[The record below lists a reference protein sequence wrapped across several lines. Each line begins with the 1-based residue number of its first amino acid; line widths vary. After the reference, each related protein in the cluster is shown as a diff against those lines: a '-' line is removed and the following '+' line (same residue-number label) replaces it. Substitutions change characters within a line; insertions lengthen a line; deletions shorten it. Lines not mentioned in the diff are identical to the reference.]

1 RGSDGGKRVPPLV
14 VLRRPA
20 APLRRPARG
29 AHGGPQH
36 LARDRGWNMAGAAQD
51 ATEASVRVLNA
62 KARLVELAIEAE
74 AAPGPVERAADAVRA
89 HPWRGVAIALV
100 AGALLGAA
108 PRRSAGVARPLL
120 TPLMG
125 LATDLA
131 L

>member
-1 RGSDGGKRVPPLV
+1 
-14 VLRRPA
+14 
-20 APLRRPARG
+20 
-29 AHGGPQH
+29 
-36 LARDRGWNMAGAAQD
+36 MAGTAQD

-131 L
+131 LRALGSGTGPDDGTVTGQAPAAPFRTTPTGSEG

>member
-1 RGSDGGKRVPPLV
+1 
-14 VLRRPA
+14 
-20 APLRRPARG
+20 
-29 AHGGPQH
+29 
-36 LARDRGWNMAGAAQD
+36 MAGTAQD

-131 L
+131 LRALGSGTRPDDGTVTGQAPAAPFRTTPTGSEG

>member
-1 RGSDGGKRVPPLV
+1 V
-14 VLRRPA
+14 
-20 APLRRPARG
+20 
-29 AHGGPQH
+29 
-36 LARDRGWNMAGAAQD
+36 AGAAQD
-51 ATEASVRVLNA
+51 AAEASVRVLNA

-108 PRRSAGVARPLL
+108 PRRSSGVARPLL

-131 L
+131 VRALGGAPRPDDGTATGQATETPFRNAPSGSEG